1 MSGKGVGFENN
12 FERKRNFATQT
23 HLSLSKH
30 GVLGIGEK
38 VDALEVFH
46 PDRMASR
53 ILGMGDVLTLIEKG
67 ERVFRK
73 DQALELQRKIRKSEF
88 DLEDFLEQMQAV
100 KKMGP
105 ISQVLEMLPGFSSI
119 KGKLDSEDIDGSKML
134 KSEAIIRSMTMAE
147 RQKPELISGSRRRRI
162 ARGSGTSPQD
172 VNQLLNQF
180 KQVRKMMKQFSSPK
194 GQQKMMKMMSQK
206 NGNPFGF

>member
-1 MSGKGVGFENN
+1 
-12 FERKRNFATQT
+12 
-23 HLSLSKH
+23 
-30 GVLGIGEK
+30 
-38 VDALEVFH
+38 
-46 PDRMASR
+46 
-53 ILGMGDVLTLIEKG
+53 MGDVLTLVEKAQRTFD
-67 ERVFRK
+67 E
-73 DQALELQRKIRKSEF
+73 DQAAQLEKKVMDATF

-194 GQQKMMKMMSQK
+194 GQEKMMKMMSQK